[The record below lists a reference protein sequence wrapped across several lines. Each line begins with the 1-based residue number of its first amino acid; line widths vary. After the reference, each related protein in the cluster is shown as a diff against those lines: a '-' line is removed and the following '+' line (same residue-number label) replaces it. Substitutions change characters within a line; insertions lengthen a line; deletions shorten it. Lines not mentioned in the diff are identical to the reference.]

1 MAKNSAQHSKHV
13 NNMIKVGSPRSSK
26 SKKGNALSR
35 TSRKGNGKK
44 VR

>member
-1 MAKNSAQHSKHV
+1 MAKNSAQSKHV